1 MAEWIISKDSF
12 VPAAGCSHG
21 FKSVLVCWIDG
32 VVSSIVRT
40 CIVVY
45 NYSFKAFML

>member
-21 FKSVLVCWIDG
+21 FNS
-32 VVSSIVRT
+32 VVSLIVRT
-40 CIVVY
+40 RIVVY
-45 NYSFKAFML
+45 NYSFKVLLCKF